1 MTIEQV
7 AGPATGADGHRD
19 ERRGGCKTV
28 MAIAD
33 VGDAV
38 LAIAVVAG
46 PNAMAM
52 AGSCPAGRGG
62 AGNPIRSL
70 FR

>member
-1 MTIEQV
+1 M
-7 AGPATGADGHRD
+7 
-19 ERRGGCKTV
+19 